1 LKAWGFDKSDEIGME
16 AALKAMRIS
25 WIFSIVFLL
34 AWSLHEAYNARIN
47 YVPMNVIPGIWLVLQ
62 TAILGLAY
70 IILRIKD
77 KECPFTGLKAI
88 RISWIFGTVFLFAWF
103 FLSFREPI
111 PILFPTLFLWVGI
124 FEASR
129 VILEDKMRKGTDKG
143 EAIINPKGLKAMRV
157 SWIFGILFL
166 LVWSLYEV
174 YNARI
179 NFVPVSWLPVMLLGM
194 KMAVFGLSY
203 FLIEN
208 DKALAIPIS
217 WLFGLGFILV
227 YPIYNEHGV
236 LLLDARSMLSILG
249 IQQISVYGLLYYV
262 MPENQ
267 DSEGSFVPKSK
278 ISILTL
284 SIILVAVNVYVFYAI
299 LP

>member
-1 LKAWGFDKSDEIGME
+1 LKAWGFDKSDGIGME

-25 WIFSIVFLL
+25 WMLSIVFLL
-34 AWSLHEAYNARIN
+34 AWSLYEAYNARIN
-47 YVPMNVIPGIWLVLQ
+47 YVSMNVIPGIWLVLQ
-62 TAILGLAY
+62 MTILGLAY
-70 IILRIKD
+70 FILRIKD

-143 EAIINPKGLKAMRV
+143 EPIINPKGLNAMRV

-174 YNARI
+174 YNASI
-179 NFVPVSWLPVMLLGM
+179 NFVPASGIPMILLGM
-194 KMAVFGLSY
+194 KIVVFGLSY

-227 YPIYNEHGV
+227 YPIYSEHHM
-236 LLLDARSMLSILG
+236 LLPDVGSMLAILG
-249 IQQISVYGLLYYV
+249 MQQISVYGLLYYV
-262 MPENQ
+262 IPENK
-267 DSEGSFVPKSK
+267 DAEGSFVPKSK

-284 SIILVAVNVYVFYAI
+284 AIILVAINIYVFYVI